1 MNFNPIKI
9 KYMNGFVKTHLVAA
23 FTALLVLGCAQSKMN
38 STGNNTASKTSKNI
52 EGRRAEV
59 LFLGNTSKHHD
70 SGKYA
75 PWLAIKL
82 FESGI
87 NTSYTVD
94 LNDLNPENL
103 AKYDALIIYAN
114 HDVISPAQESA
125 LKNFVQSGKG
135 LVPLHS
141 ASGCFLNSEWYIKA
155 IGGQFASHK
164 TGDFPAVIVKPDH
177 PVMKGI
183 KPFTT
188 WDETYVLKNINPDM
202 TVLTARVEDG
212 KNIPYTW
219 VRNEGKGRVFY
230 TAYGH
235 EDRTWSNIGFL
246 DLVRNGVMW
255 ALGDQVQS
263 QIAALKIP
271 NVDIYDSDTIAQFT
285 KRHLVPKMQEALT
298 PSESEKL
305 TQVLPD
311 FKVELFASDPDIINP
326 IAMAW
331 DERGRLWVVESVD
344 YPNTFKETDGEA
356 NDRIKICEDTD
367 GDGKADKFTI
377 FADGPEHSNQHH
389 LRQRRGDCDDGPRHS
404 FHERYQRRR

>member
-1 MNFNPIKI
+1 MK
-9 KYMNGFVKTHLVAA
+9 KYLVA
-23 FTALLVLGCAQSKMN
+23 LVSVLFALGCAKTNMN
-38 STGNNTASKTSKNI
+38 SSGTSTSVSNPTP
-52 EGRRAEV
+52 RRAEV

-125 LKNFVQSGKG
+125 LKNFVESGKG
-135 LVPLHS
+135 LIPLHS
-141 ASGCFLNSEWYIKA
+141 ASGCFLNSEWYIKT

-164 TGDFPAVIVKPDH
+164 TGEFKNVIVKANH
-177 PVMKGI
+177 PVMQGI
-183 KPFTT
+183 TDFST
-188 WDETYVLKNINPDM
+188 WDETYVLKNLNPDM
-202 TVLTARVEDG
+202 TVLTERVEDG
-212 KNIPYTW
+212 QHYPYTW

-255 ALGDQVQS
+255 ALGEPVQK
-263 QIAALKIP
+263 QIAALNIP
-271 NVDIYDSDTIAQFT
+271 DVDIYNADTIAQYT
-285 KRHLVPKMQEALT
+285 KRHIVPKMSEALS
-298 PSESEKL
+298 PAESQKI
-305 TQVLPD
+305 TQVLPE
-311 FKVELFASDPDIINP
+311 FKVELFAMEPDVINP

-344 YPNTFKETDGEA
+344 YPNTFKETDGA
-356 NDRIKICEDTD
+356 
-367 GDGKADKFTI
+367 G
-377 FADGPEHSNQHH
+377 
-389 LRQRRGDCDDGPRHS
+389 
-404 FHERYQRRR
+404 